1 MSISIKGQTGW
12 ASIPNSIGR
21 SRLPYPTLSLM
32 INLLTH
38 SEGFSASYT
47 LIQEQ
52 TGMATATISTAIKN
66 LEKLG
71 LLTVKKMP
79 RTGGKYASNHYTFHA
94 DNIWKLT
101 PEFVDQRLERGKTAS
116 KNEAGK
122 KSPTSGDEGGTAS
135 LNEVAPLQ
143 EMKTKNDQGELPVE
157 NDHSPAGVSDTDVS
171 GHPQPNQQSSSDDR
185 GKGRH
190 KDFQAFLDA
199 YGTITALDD
208 QMIGEAAR
216 VWHSMFKDGSL
227 PPQDELME
235 GLRVYWRAM
244 THNERVTGRSVRKR
258 PGNWLRDHMWAAD
271 EENLRFDDRP
281 QKSGGVENTMENWLG
296 LPEGALS
303 EGFGFDQAAIVDGT
317 VVEQKELTQ

>member
-38 SEGFSASYT
+38 SEGFSASYA
-47 LIQEQ
+47 LIQDQ
-52 TGMATATISTAIKN
+52 TGMATATISTAIRN

-101 PEFVDQRLERGKTAS
+101 PEFVDQRLGREKTAS

-122 KSPTSGDEGGTAS
+122 KSPTSGNEGGTAS

-143 EMKTKNDQGELPVE
+143 EMKAKNDQGELPVE
-157 NDHSPAGVSDTDVS
+157 NDQPPLTPQGGNTGNTGDQIEIIDAVPVVEKPAGKKRGTD
-171 GHPQPNQQSSSDDR
+171 GHQ
-185 GKGRH
+185 
-190 KDFQAFLDA
+190 
-199 YGTITALDD
+199 
-208 QMIGEAAR
+208 
-216 VWHSMFKDGSL
+216 
-227 PPQDELME
+227 
-235 GLRVYWRAM
+235 
-244 THNERVTGRSVRKR
+244 
-258 PGNWLRDHMWAAD
+258 
-271 EENLRFDDRP
+271 
-281 QKSGGVENTMENWLG
+281 
-296 LPEGALS
+296 LPEGWMPAPRSIQIVRDEHPGITEETLIREHRKFS
-303 EGFGFDQAAIVDGT
+303 DHWAAATGQRARKKDWDAT
-317 VVEQKELTQ
+317 WRNWMRTAMERTQPRGSNSGKPTMQEINTWTLPIQDPNNPTQEPDSDYRPF

>member
-1 MSISIKGQTGW
+1 MSISIQGQTGW

-21 SRLPYPTLSLM
+21 SRLPYPTLALL

-38 SEGFSASYT
+38 SEGFSASYE
-47 LIQEQ
+47 LIKEQ
-52 TGMATATISTAIKN
+52 TGMATATTSAAIKN

-79 RTGGKYASNHYTFHA
+79 RTGGKYASNHYVFHA

-135 LNEVAPLQ
+135 GNEAAPLQ

-157 NDHSPAGVSDTDVS
+157 NDQPPAGASDTDVS
-171 GHPQPNQQSSSDDR
+171 GDGSDGQDSSDDR

-190 KDFQAFLDA
+190 QDFREFLDA
-199 YGTITALDD
+199 YATITDLDK

-216 VWHSMFKDGSL
+216 VWHSMFRDGSL
-227 PPQDELME
+227 PPQAELLE
-235 GLRVYWRAM
+235 GLRAYWRAM
-244 THNERVTGRSVRKR
+244 KHNQGVTGKQVRKR
-258 PGNWLRDHMWAAD
+258 PGNWLRDCMWLA
-271 EENLRFDDRP
+271 EEDNL
-281 QKSGGVENTMENWLG
+281 K
-296 LPEGALS
+296 
-303 EGFGFDQAAIVDGT
+303 FDQATPVHRSTDDEILQSWGILPGDDSGDWVEGEIVSEGMN
-317 VVEQKELTQ
+317 QIG